1 MSDLPRDNVRVFR
14 IVAGAW
20 LVGWFWKAWFFAG
33 YYFGEIWDHPFRY
46 AGLPRVL
53 VHPALA
59 AIAWAAPV
67 LVLGALAYPRAW
79 TLRAAAG
86 LMTLAAF
93 VACLHFETFSDATF
107 VTSFWVGLWLVWF
120 TANMRRTDTALY
132 LHARAL
138 AQCIL
143 ALVFLGGA
151 VGKLTSEYTSGEA
164 FYQLY
169 FVQKD
174 GWPYSWL
181 RDALT
186 ADGLRSLA
194 TWFSR
199 IVIVGELT
207 LALSP
212 LYPYRVT
219 AIGGSV
225 VMVGMVVISTWN
237 LFSVMACLIGLLLA
251 LLAVGDRSQGVGG
264 ATSSAGGITPSRG
277 L

>member
-1 MSDLPRDNVRVFR
+1 MSAVSPANVRVFR
-14 IVAGAW
+14 IVAATW

-33 YYFGEIWDHPFRY
+33 YYFGEIWAHPFRY

-67 LVLGALAYPRAW
+67 MVVGALAYPRAW
-79 TLRAAAG
+79 TMRASAG
-86 LMTLAAF
+86 LMTVAAF

-120 TANMRRTDTALY
+120 TANIRRTDASLY

-174 GWPYSWL
+174 SWPYPSL
-181 RDALT
+181 RDALS
-186 ADGLRSLA
+186 ADALRALA

-199 IVIVGELT
+199 LVIAGELA
-207 LALSP
+207 LALCP
-212 LYPYRVT
+212 LYPYRLT
-219 AIGGSV
+219 AIGGTA
-225 VMVGMVVISTWN
+225 VMAGMVVISTWN
-237 LFSVMACLIGLLLA
+237 LLSVMACLIGLLLA
-251 LLAVGDRSQGVGG
+251 LLSIKEPAAAR
-264 ATSSAGGITPSRG
+264 ARAAE
-277 L
+277 